1 MSKTAEECKK
11 EAIARVKRLR
21 GTSADEDIAK
31 AAPPEDEPDSFRLA
45 TWDEMQSYLHGIRA
59 EAGSGNLDRIADAL
73 EAIAAA
79 IHRHADAYLH
89 VNLPQEEPSFEGQ
102 SLSDREHL

>member
-1 MSKTAEECKK
+1 MSNARETATPK
-11 EAIARVKRLR
+11 
-21 GTSADEDIAK
+21 
-31 AAPPEDEPDSFRLA
+31 DEPDSFRLA

-79 IHRHADAYLH
+79 IHRHADVHLY
-89 VNLPQEEPSFEGQ
+89 VNGPDAEDAPAEAGSLPDGFRGM
-102 SLSDREHL
+102 R

>member
-1 MSKTAEECKK
+1 MSDARKTATPK
-11 EAIARVKRLR
+11 
-21 GTSADEDIAK
+21 
-31 AAPPEDEPDSFRLA
+31 DEPDSFRLA

-79 IHRHADAYLH
+79 IHRHADAYLY
-89 VNLPQEEPSFEGQ
+89 VNQPEDEPSFEGQ
-102 SLSDREHL
+102 SLSDMEHL

>member
-1 MSKTAEECKK
+1 MSNARKTETPK
-11 EAIARVKRLR
+11 
-21 GTSADEDIAK
+21 DEHG
-31 AAPPEDEPDSFRLA
+31 SFRLA

-79 IHRHADAYLH
+79 IHRHADVHLY
-89 VNLPQEEPSFEGQ
+89 VNDPDAEDAPAEAGSLPDGFRGM
-102 SLSDREHL
+102 R

>member
-11 EAIARVKRLR
+11 EAVARIKRLR

-31 AAPPEDEPDSFRLA
+31 AF
-45 TWDEMQSYLHGIRA
+45 
-59 EAGSGNLDRIADAL
+59 NRIADAL

-79 IHRHADAYLH
+79 VHRLADVHLY
-89 VNLPQEEPSFEGQ
+89 VNDPDAEDAPAEAGSLPDGFRGM
-102 SLSDREHL
+102 R

>member
-1 MSKTAEECKK
+1 MSDARK
-11 EAIARVKRLR
+11 IA
-21 GTSADEDIAK
+21 T
-31 AAPPEDEPDSFRLA
+31 
-45 TWDEMQSYLHGIRA
+45 H
-59 EAGSGNLDRIADAL
+59 SGNLDRIADAL

-79 IHRHADAYLH
+79 INRHADAYLH